1 LAASDSGTLAPTFT
15 HAWVDGRLGYADALA
30 ATGDGTLLR
39 SLGPADRADVLM
51 ACATPPPTAVALLL
65 RTLPFLDPA
74 RLRRLCQ
81 YARGDELFAH
91 LWR

>member
-1 LAASDSGTLAPTFT
+1 MGLSLCVYVWP
-15 HAWVDGRLGYADALA
+15 GYADVLA
-30 ATGDGTLLR
+30 ATGEGALLR

-51 ACATPPPTAVALLL
+51 ACAMPPPTAVALLL

-81 YARGDELFAH
+81 YALCPP
-91 LWR
+91 LTC